1 MPRQRDGYLL
11 SGVVT
16 FPPGSRAALAE
27 GSGAEKYKTF
37 HPYRK
42 GPSRSGCGRRASRV
56 CAVKA
61 LVQTGTGGYE
71 VLQVQERPD
80 PPVGP
85 GEVRIAVRAAGI
97 NFADT
102 MARLGL
108 YPDAPKP
115 PCVMGYEVAGVVESV
130 GEGVSAHA
138 VGDRVVAGTRFGG
151 QAELVTVPEAQVLP
165 LAERLSFEQGAA
177 IPVNYGTAY
186 AALIVMGSLRQ
197 GNRVLIHAAAGG
209 VGIAATQI
217 ARNAGAEIFGTASPG
232 KHEAITA
239 QGVAHPID
247 YRNRDFEAE
256 IMRITGGEGVDLIID
271 ALGPTSFRKDYRLLR
286 PGGRLVMYGLSE
298 AASESGRDIAAML
311 KSLAKMPLA
320 TIPWWKSLALMNEN
334 KGIFG
339 LNMLKWWDR
348 EGSLDRVTEPLMA
361 DLEAGRLEPVVA
373 EAFPFEHAG
382 EAHRFIAERRNVGK
396 VVLFPQ

>member
-1 MPRQRDGYLL
+1 
-11 SGVVT
+11 
-16 FPPGSRAALAE
+16 
-27 GSGAEKYKTF
+27 
-37 HPYRK
+37 
-42 GPSRSGCGRRASRV
+42 
-56 CAVKA
+56 VKA

-80 PPVGP
+80 PPVGS
-85 GEVRIAVRAAGI
+85 GEVRIAVKAAGI

-115 PCVMGYEVAGVVESV
+115 PCVMGYEVAGTVESV
-130 GEGVSAHA
+130 GEGVDTYA
-138 VGDRVVAGTRFGG
+138 VGDRVVAGSRFGG
-151 QAELVTVPEAQVLP
+151 QAELVTVPAVQVLP

-186 AALIVMGSLRQ
+186 AALIVMGSLRE

-217 ARNAGAEIFGTASPG
+217 ARNVGAEIFGTASPG
-232 KHEAITA
+232 KHDAIRA
-239 QGVAHPID
+239 QGVTHPID
-247 YRNRDFEAE
+247 YRNEDFEAE
-256 IMRITGGEGVDLIID
+256 TMRITGGEGVDLIID

-298 AASESGRDIAAML
+298 AASETGRDIPAML

-348 EGSLDRVTEPLMA
+348 EGSLDRVTEPLVA

-373 EAFPFEHAG
+373 EAFPFERAG